1 MKFKESC
8 KMLYE
13 DTILYSHY
21 ISNRHRRVYSD
32 YFTDTCLKYSISYQV
47 HFSVHLYLTCNF
59 NKLTRDISIYSNH
72 VINFLSSP
80 IKLDQF
86 KQKESKGREFTDCNF
101 LFVSVGKN

>member
-1 MKFKESC
+1 MS
-8 KMLYE
+8 
-13 DTILYSHY
+13 I
-21 ISNRHRRVYSD
+21 D
-32 YFTDTCLKYSISYQV
+32 YYTDTCLKYSFSYQV
-47 HFSVHLYLTCNF
+47 RFSVHLYLTCNF
-59 NKLTRDISIYSNH
+59 NKLTRDISIYFNH